1 MNIGSLDEILLKRNP
16 VMGGAGNRNETRKD
30 GKPLRGF
37 E

>member
-1 MNIGSLDEILLKRNP
+1 MDIGSLDETLLERNP

-30 GKPLRGF
+30 GKPLCSF